1 MCEASQDP
9 APDSTKAAVIEDNAR
24 VRIIRYTLT
33 PGSTTGWHT
42 HTLDYV
48 IVPYDDCRVRVDR
61 RDGSVEA
68 EMRRNAPYFREKGV
82 EHNVT
87 SLMDQPFAF
96 LEIELKT

>member
-1 MCEASQDP
+1 MCN
-9 APDSTKAAVIEDNAR
+9 AAIAELLEDNDR
-24 VRIIRYTLT
+24 VRIVRYTLE
-33 PGSTTGWHT
+33 PGAGTGWHK

-61 RDGSVEA
+61 PGNSIEA
-68 EMRRNAPYFREKGV
+68 EMYRNKPYFRERGV